1 MASYGVAEAKNNFT
15 HLLDR
20 VQEGERITITRH
32 GKPIAELRPTLERKT
47 PKLSPEEREAWYEE
61 FRKRRNERPPLG
73 ISAADL
79 VRSMRDGDPE

>member
-20 VQEGERITITRH
+20 VQGGEKITITRH
-32 GKPIAELRPTLERKT
+32 GKPIAELSPSPRLTVEERWTLMDELDQWRKT
-47 PKLSPEEREAWYEE
+47 Q
-61 FRKRRNERPPLG
+61 PPLG
-73 ISAADL
+73 ISAAKL